1 MKRSDTNRN
10 RRGSKQTEQVDNFQ
24 EQEPRKEQVDKS
36 PLEGQTDNQKRYL
49 KAMANSN
56 LIFATGPAGVGKT
69 FLATAFAAKLLTE
82 KKIDRIIITRPAI
95 EAGENLGFLP
105 GEIEEKFDPY
115 LQPFKDVLYRR
126 LGRSFT
132 DYLINNNRIEAVP
145 LAYIRG
151 RTFRNAI
158 VILDEAQNTTPAQM
172 KMFLTRIGEDCT
184 VIVNG
189 DPKQMDIKGQSGLL
203 DAVKR
208 LTHIPEVRVVEFTKA
223 DIVRSGLVQKIVE
236 AYEND

>member
-1 MKRSDTNRN
+1 MKRSDTTRN
-10 RRGSKQTEQVDNFQ
+10 KRGNKQNDQVDTFQ
-24 EQEPRKEQVDKS
+24 DQEPRKEQVDNS
-36 PLEGQTDNQKRYL
+36 PLVGQTENQKRYL
-49 KAMANSN
+49 KAMSSHN
-56 LIFATGPAGVGKT
+56 LVFALGPAGVGKT
-69 FLATAFAAKLLTE
+69 YLSTALAAKALVDKRIE
-82 KKIDRIIITRPAI
+82 RIIITRPAI

-105 GEIEEKFDPY
+105 GEIDEKFDPY
-115 LQPFKDVLYRR
+115 LQPFRDVLNRR

-132 DYLINNNRIEAVP
+132 DYLINSKKIEAVP

-172 KMFLTRIGEDCT
+172 KMFLTRIGENCT

-189 DPKQMDIKGQSGLL
+189 DPKQMDIKGPCGLI

-208 LTHIPEVRVVEFTKA
+208 LTHIPEVRVIEFTKD

-236 AYEND
+236 AYES